1 MHIYNTVNDIRKEF
15 LNLYQQ
21 NQFVEDKSGTK
32 LVEILNASFVANENS
47 IFGTPNFEY
56 IEREL
61 QWYRSQSLYV
71 NDIPG
76 RVPKIWQM
84 VASKDGKINSNYG
97 YLIWSDQNFNQYQ
110 NCLSTLI
117 SHPQSRRAV
126 MIYTRPSIQYEYNQ
140 NGMSDFICTNSVQ
153 YFIREN
159 SLIACV
165 FMRSNDG
172 IFGYPNDKAFQNYVH
187 KKLLDDYNA
196 ATNSS
201 IKLGKIYWNVAS
213 LHIYSTHFNR
223 IESYINGSTV

>member
-1 MHIYNTVNDIRKEF
+1 MIHNRVSNVRSE
-15 LNLYQQ
+15 
-21 NQFVEDKSGTK
+21 FVEKFQRQDLVIDKSGVT
-32 LVEILNASFVANENS
+32 LIEILNASFIADEDS
-47 IFGTPNFEY
+47 IFGDPNFEY

-117 SHPQSRRAV
+117 AHPQSRRAI
-126 MIYTRPSIQYEYNQ
+126 MIYTRPSIQYEFNQ
-140 NGMSDFICTNSVQ
+140 NGMSDFICTNSAQ
-153 YFIREN
+153 YFIRDN

-165 FMRSNDG
+165 SMRSNDG
-172 IFGYPNDKAFQNYVH
+172 IFGFPNDKAFQSYVH
-187 KKLLDDYNA
+187 RKLLDDYNA
-196 ATNSS
+196 ATASS
-201 IKLGKIYWNVAS
+201 VVLGNMYWNVAS

-223 IESYINGSTV
+223 IESYIKEKMT